1 MRPSVSSASAR
12 RFTRSPLSSWPAFCT
27 ASCSVA
33 LAGEAGWGSRAGWRW
48 CQCSRC
54 QRRYN
59 QKQASARAPPQC
71 LPPCPLPAQTHR
83 NVSASVHALQAAHQ
97 RLEIGRRGGR
107 GALRARRHGAGR
119 QGQRLRR
126 FSAGSG
132 LWSRR
137 QAGAAL
143 ACRQTHLPTPSHPT
157 SAPPSPSHSKLTSS
171 TRTSFENWT
180 TATRARL
187 APAGPPPA
195 PPAPPAPLAQPS
207 PPGLAGKRAARRAT
221 AVAMNPVIT

>member
-132 LWSRR
+132 FVVQAPGRR
-137 QAGAAL
+137 SPGMPADTSPHPL
-143 ACRQTHLPTPSHPT
+143 PSHFSPT
-157 SAPPSPSHSKLTSS
+157 LT
-171 TRTSFENWT
+171 
-180 TATRARL
+180 L
-187 APAGPPPA
+187 
-195 PPAPPAPLAQPS
+195 PLKAHQLHPD
-207 PPGLAGKRAARRAT
+207 
-221 AVAMNPVIT
+221 VV